1 MSSRENISSVF
12 NSMRD
17 LVLEKNKRYG
27 DSALSPLGCFSKLDG
42 EQGIR
47 IRLDD
52 KLKRIS
58 NSEELR
64 KNDVSDVMGYLA
76 LLCISRGWTNFDDLL
91 D

>member
-47 IRLDD
+47 IRIDD

-76 LLCISRGWTNFDDLL
+76 LLCVSRGWTNFDDLL